1 MMMFDLPDDVKNVQE
16 MVRRVANERVASRA
30 HEIDRSGEYP
40 QDMFDLL
47 RELGM
52 FTLPFPAEHGGMGS
66 QLAACVAVEELA
78 RVCYNT
84 AYLLIVQW
92 VPFGAILFGGDEAQK
107 ARFLP
112 GLADG
117 SLRGALAVTEPQS
130 GSDVAGIRTR
140 AVREGDSY
148 RINGQKIWST
158 NSAIADFVLVAAKT
172 GASDS
177 TGQINFFIVEKGTKG
192 FELGRKEDKLGARG
206 VPSNAL
212 HFEDMIVPAA
222 NRLGPEGKGFKIV
235 MEAFNQSRPII
246 GARGVGL
253 AQGAMELAR
262 DFVLERQAFGQAVS
276 DFQGVR
282 WMIADMATGIEAS
295 RLLVYRAA
303 ALVDA
308 GKTGTEL
315 AAAAAMAKRF
325 ATDTAMQVAQ
335 DAVQLFGAA
344 GISSEVPINRYF
356 RDAKVLQIIEG
367 TNQVQRNIIANTVL
381 GRPRTAGARSQK

>member
-1 MMMFDLPDDVKNVQE
+1 MMFDLPDDVREVQQ
-16 MVRRVANERVASRA
+16 MVRRVANERVAPRA
-30 HEIDRSGEYP
+30 QQIDRSGEYP

-92 VPFGAILFGGDEAQK
+92 VPFGAILFGGDAAQK

-140 AVREGDSY
+140 AVREGDAY

-172 GASDS
+172 GAPDS
-177 TGQINFFIVEKGTKG
+177 TGEINFFIVEKGTKG

-262 DFVLERQAFGQAVS
+262 DFVLERQAFGQPVS

-303 ALVDA
+303 SLVDA

-344 GISSEVPINRYF
+344 GISSDVPINRYF

-367 TNQVQRNIIANTVL
+367 TNQIQRNIISNMVL
-381 GRPRTAGARSQK
+381 GRPRTHVVRATR

>member
-1 MMMFDLPDDVKNVQE
+1 MMMFDLPEDVREVQQ
-16 MVRRVANERVASRA
+16 MVRRVANERVAPRA

-52 FTLPFPAEHGGMGS
+52 FTLPFPAEHDGMGS

-117 SLRGALAVTEPQS
+117 SLRSALAVTEPQS

-140 AVREGDSY
+140 AVREGDAY

-158 NSAIADFVLVAAKT
+158 NSAVADFVLVAAKT

-177 TGQINFFIVEKGTKG
+177 TGEINFFIVEKGTKG

-212 HFEDMIVPAA
+212 QFEDMIVPAA
-222 NRLGPEGKGFKIV
+222 NRIGPEGKGFKIV

-262 DFVLERQAFGQAVS
+262 DFILERQAFGQAVS

-282 WMIADMATGIEAS
+282 WMIADMATGVEAS

-367 TNQVQRNIIANTVL
+367 TNQIQRNIISNTIL
-381 GRPRTAGARSQK
+381 GRPRTSTRGPR

>member
-1 MMMFDLPDDVKNVQE
+1 MMMFDLPDDVREVQQ
-16 MVRRVANERVASRA
+16 MVRRVANERVAPRA
-30 HEIDRSGEYP
+30 HEIDRTGEYP

-47 RELGM
+47 RELGV

-107 ARFLP
+107 ARYLP

-117 SLRGALAVTEPQS
+117 SLRSALAVTEPQS

-140 AVREGDSY
+140 AVREGDNY

-177 TGQINFFIVEKGTKG
+177 TGEINFFIVEKGTKG
-192 FELGRKEDKLGARG
+192 FEIGRKEDKLGARG

-222 NRLGPEGKGFKIV
+222 NRIGPEGKGFKIV

-262 DFVLERQAFGQAVS
+262 DFVLERQAFGQPVS

-282 WMIADMATGIEAS
+282 WMIADMATGVEAS

-344 GISSEVPINRYF
+344 GISSDVPINRYF

-367 TNQVQRNIIANTVL
+367 TNQIQRNIISNTVL
-381 GRPRTAGARSQK
+381 GRPRTSARGQK

>member
-1 MMMFDLPDDVKNVQE
+1 MMFDLPDDVKNVQE
-16 MVRRVANERVASRA
+16 MVRRVANERVSPRA

-177 TGQINFFIVEKGTKG
+177 AGQINFFIVEKGTKG

-344 GISSEVPINRYF
+344 GISSDVPINRYF

-367 TNQVQRNIIANTVL
+367 TNQIQRNIISNTML
-381 GRPRTAGARSQK
+381 GRPRTAGARSRK